1 VKRNVPDRNPLDRN
15 LSQSV
20 LIAACTGI
28 GPLALN
34 LYLPSLPH
42 VQAEFA
48 VDVSAVQSTI
58 SLALL
63 GFGLGLVMLGPLSDR
78 FGRRASLMGGLLL
91 FSLGSGI
98 AAVAHSLPALVTGRF
113 LQSVGSA
120 LAYISAR
127 SVVSDVSADEDLPR
141 AVAQVTLIN
150 VFVQSAAP
158 LLGNGLIALG
168 GWRATQLGSA
178 ALGIVLAIAVFV
190 VLPETRVQHAVV
202 AWRAFMAGFL
212 APTWRLLRQPAFLL
226 LIIQAGLLYSAY
238 PAFVSTAPHLMV
250 EAFGRPAQEFA
261 WYFAFLPLGYLLGNL
276 FVMHRGSRH
285 SQQALTTWGTVIAML
300 ACVVSMALLGAGI
313 WHPLAMFVP
322 AGLVLNFGLGLAL
335 PAVSSRAVLG
345 ARPHMAS
352 GWGLL
357 GFSYQAVSALAVQ
370 ALGYAGGSPY
380 PVLFVCL
387 GVVSLAL
394 VLGLRQRAV

>member
-1 VKRNVPDRNPLDRN
+1 MNRKLG
-15 LSQSV
+15 QSI

-42 VQAEFA
+42 VQAEFSA
-48 VDVSAVQSTI
+48 GVSAVQATI

-63 GFGLGLVMLGPLSDR
+63 GFGLGLVFLGPLSDR

-91 FSLGSGI
+91 FSLGSGL
-98 AAVAHSLPALVTGRF
+98 AMLASSLSLLVTGRF

-127 SVVSDVSADEDLPR
+127 SVVSDEAPIEDLPR

-150 VFVQSAAP
+150 VVVQSIAP

-178 ALGIVLAIAVFV
+178 LLGLMLAAAVFLV
-190 VLPETRVQHAVV
+190 QPETRMRQATV
-202 AWRAFMAGFL
+202 AWKDFLQGFL
-212 APTWRLLRQPAFLL
+212 TPTWQLLRRPTFVL
-226 LIIQAGLLYSAY
+226 LILQAGLLYSAY

-250 EAFGRPAQEFA
+250 TTFDRPVHEFA

-276 FVMHRGSRH
+276 YVMRYGALR
-285 SQQALTTWGTVIAML
+285 SQQFLTTWGTAIAIGACL
-300 ACVVSMALLGAGI
+300 ASLALLAAGL
-313 WHPLAMFVP
+313 WHPLSMFLP

-335 PAVSSRAVLG
+335 PAVSSRAVIG
-345 ARPHMAS
+345 ASPHMAS
-352 GWGLL
+352 GWGLI
-357 GFSYQAVSALAVQ
+357 GFSYQAVAALAVQ
-370 ALGYAGGSPY
+370 VLGYADGGSPY

-387 GVVSLAL
+387 GVVTFAL
-394 VLGLRQRAV
+394 LLGLRQRAA